1 MFEKTFYGF
10 SEKIHLDFF
19 WGKKTVPPLKFPKKL
34 KNFLKNLEKIKKF
47 EIF

>member
-10 SEKIHLDFF
+10 SEKIHFEFL
-19 WGKKTVPPLKFPKKL
+19 GKKTVPPLKFPKKL
-34 KNFLKNLEKIKKF
+34 KNFKKNIEKIKKI

>member
-19 WGKKTVPPLKFPKKL
+19 GKKTVPPLKFPKKI
-34 KNFLKNLEKIKKF
+34 KNFLKKI
-47 EIF
+47 